1 MKRASHTL
9 LILLLCSLFVTFSCH
24 RGISFK
30 PKAESFTTEVA
41 KEWWYGV
48 FKKSDEYKQINWKSP
63 IAPPNGSSTIK
74 LPRWKSAISFKK
86 AGNQIIE
93 LTLVFETSNK
103 ILPDMQNVFKTATG
117 IRLAKSA
124 IHKLILIQ
132 NQNEVRIV

>member
-1 MKRASHTL
+1 L
-9 LILLLCSLFVTFSCH
+9 
-24 RGISFK
+24 
-30 PKAESFTTEVA
+30 
-41 KEWWYGV
+41 
-48 FKKSDEYKQINWKSP
+48 KSP